1 MIIEDAMIFYRDLF
15 VHFFRNLLPRGK
27 SRNRQSCM
35 SMKNMLKKAQLE
47 MLMIQRMC
55 R

>member
-15 VHFFRNLLPRGK
+15 VIFQEFAAARKEQEQAVLHVHEK
-27 SRNRQSCM
+27 HAM
-35 SMKNMLKKAQLE
+35 KAQLE